1 MWIHIICLF
10 IWLYIYIYY
19 HTYTIFWIYIHTYI
33 RSIRTECVAAVAEK
47 GRIIWYIRPSCL
59 SYVHHHPPSNHPRQ
73 RLWNARENNSFGRWI
88 IHVRLST
95 LTSGA
100 SFLPSNR
107 VPRWCARVRVCICAF
122 SYRKL
127 PAVSLER
134 PLSRLRGGGA
144 DVEVGRTRKLDY
156 VPNPGRW
163 VVCFHA
169 AATRQFIIVSCFSL
183 CLSLSLSLC
192 LYIYYT
198 YIYNTFLCNNQRCI

>member
-1 MWIHIICLF
+1 V
-10 IWLYIYIYY
+10 
-19 HTYTIFWIYIHTYI
+19 HTYTIFWIYIHACL
-33 RSIRTECVAAVAEK
+33 RSKYGVRGGSGGEWMYNNMIYNYLRA
-47 GRIIWYIRPSCL
+47 SCL
-59 SYVHHHPPSNHPRQ
+59 SYVHHRPPPSNHPWQ

-100 SFLPSNR
+100 FFLPSNW

-127 PAVSLER
+127 PAVSLEG
-134 PLSRLRGGGA
+134 PLSQLGGGGA
-144 DVEVGRTRKLDY
+144 VVVVGRTRKLDY

-169 AATRQFIIVSCFSL
+169 MATRQFIIVSCFSS
-183 CLSLSLSLC
+183 LSPSVSPSLSLC
-192 LYIYYT
+192 FLLSLTCLSSYICVRS
-198 YIYNTFLCNNQRCI
+198 IYLFLRPL